1 MRVLI
6 TGGTGTLGRSLVR
19 AVAGAGHDA
28 RVMSRR
34 ARSARL
40 AEDFEWAQAD
50 IAAGDGVRAAVEG
63 ADAVIHAATDPRR
76 AEAVDVQGTRHLVEA
91 ARAARVAHFVYV
103 SIVGIEEIPLGYYRS
118 KLAAERIVAESGLPH
133 TTLRATQFHSLIAGF
148 ISQAARV
155 PLLLPLPTG
164 FKFQSVAESEVAARL
179 VGCLGEGPRGRIED
193 FGGPEVLTLGE
204 MAAVWLEA
212 KGVRKKLVRLPL
224 PGAAA
229 AAFRA
234 GKNTAP
240 HGARGAIRWRDWLAD
255 ASTED
260 FGF

>member
-1 MRVLI
+1 
-6 TGGTGTLGRSLVR
+6 
-19 AVAGAGHDA
+19 
-28 RVMSRR
+28 MSRR
-34 ARSARL
+34 ERSARL
-40 AEDFEWAQAD
+40 GGDFEWARAD

-63 ADAVIHAATDPRR
+63 ADAIIHAATDPRR
-76 AEAVDVQGTRHLVEA
+76 SEAVDVQGTRHLVEA

-103 SIVGIEEIPLGYYRS
+103 SIVGIDEIPLGYYRR
-118 KLAAERIVAESGLPH
+118 KLAAEHLVAESGLPH
-133 TTLRATQFHSLIAGF
+133 TTLRATQFHALIAGF

-179 VGCLGEGPRGRIED
+179 VGCLDEGPRGRVED

-204 MAAVWLEA
+204 MAAVWMEA

-255 ASTED
+255 SSTVDER
-260 FGF
+260 

>member
-1 MRVLI
+1 MRVLV
-6 TGGTGTLGRSLVR
+6 TGGTGTLGQALVR
-19 AVAGAGHDA
+19 AVSGAGHVV

-34 ARSARL
+34 ARSAD
-40 AEDFEWAQAD
+40 AVGDGVEWARAD
-50 IAAGDGVRAAVEG
+50 IATGDGVRQALVEV
-63 ADAVIHAATDPRR
+63 DAVIHAATDPRR
-76 AEAVDVQGTRHLVEA
+76 SEAVDVQGTRHLVEA

-103 SIVGIEEIPLGYYRS
+103 SIVGIDEIPLGYYRS

-133 TTLRATQFHSLIAGF
+133 TTLRATQFHALIAGF

-155 PLLLPLPTG
+155 PVLLPLPTG

-179 VGCLGEGPRGRIED
+179 VGCLDEGPRGRVED

-204 MAAVWLEA
+204 MAAVWMEA

-255 ASTED
+255 SSTAD
-260 FGF
+260 DG